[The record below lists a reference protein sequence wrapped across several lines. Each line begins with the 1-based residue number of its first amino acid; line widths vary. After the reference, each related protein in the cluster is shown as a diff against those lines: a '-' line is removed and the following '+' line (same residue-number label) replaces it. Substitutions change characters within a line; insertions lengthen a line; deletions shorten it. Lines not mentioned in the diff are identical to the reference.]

1 MNMDKLNLK
10 SLLQVGLII
19 LTGVVLLFLVN
30 KYVLRKQE
38 PKESFDNHEG
48 QGDEQE
54 DEEQTD
60 DPSQCQGGPSDEPV
74 EKVQNS
80 EPLGQNE
87 MYAPSQME
95 TASNDAEMNN
105 KYPTDCFP
113 KDKLTP
119 SDLLPADS
127 DSTWAKVNP
136 SGKGQLSD
144 KNFLDAGFHVGINT
158 VGQTLRNAN
167 LQIRSEPA
175 NPQVKVSPWLQSTI
189 APDTNRKPMEIGS
202 CE

>member
-1 MNMDKLNLK
+1 MNMDNLNLK
-10 SLLQVGLII
+10 SLLQVALII

-30 KYVLRKQE
+30 KYVLRKQGS
-38 PKESFDNHEG
+38 KESFDSMVQESSKNEG
-48 QGDEQE
+48 
-54 DEEQTD
+54 EESD
-60 DPSQCQGGPSDEPV
+60 DPSQCQGGPSDDTPDE
-74 EKVQNS
+74 VQNS
-80 EPLGQNE
+80 EPLGHNE
-87 MYAPSQME
+87 KYASSEME
-95 TASNDAEMNN
+95 VAADDTMANN

-136 SGKGQLSD
+136 TGQGKLSD